1 MVNVYEQKKKLRKFL
16 QQKVARSDWKICVY
30 IYIHT
35 QFVLYLSSSILLLL
49 SICIMSPITEP
60 TGFNLLWLVH
70 PVGSSLDAGVRT
82 H

>member
-1 MVNVYEQKKKLRKFL
+1 M
-16 QQKVARSDWKICVY
+16 Y